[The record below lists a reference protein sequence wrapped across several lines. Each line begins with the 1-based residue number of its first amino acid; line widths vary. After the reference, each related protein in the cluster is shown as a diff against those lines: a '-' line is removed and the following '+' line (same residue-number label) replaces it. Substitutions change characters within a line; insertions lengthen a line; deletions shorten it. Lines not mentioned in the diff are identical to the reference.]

1 MVILPRQITVFLIVG
16 ILTVSID
23 YVTYTIILASE
34 LTSVSLAKGVGFFS
48 GSVFAYLANRLF
60 TFRATNSQ
68 KVAIIR
74 FIVVYLSSLAAN
86 VLVNSCSLHYM
97 QTYSFAIP
105 FSFCVALCI
114 SVPMNFVGM
123 KYFVF
128 R

>member
-1 MVILPRQITVFLIVG
+1 MVTLPGQLRIFLIVG
-16 ILTVSID
+16 ILTVLID
-23 YVTYTIILASE
+23 YVAYTTILAGG
-34 LTSVSLAKGVGFFS
+34 LTSVSLAKGVGYFS
-48 GSVFAYLANRLF
+48 GSVFAYLANRLL

-74 FIVVYLSSLAAN
+74 FVIVYFLSLTAN
-86 VLVNSCSLHYM
+86 VLVNDFSLHYM
-97 QTYSFAIP
+97 QTHAFAVSL
-105 FSFCVALCI
+105 SFCVALCV